1 MIDEKIKA
9 QAREMMGVPKS
20 VINEKT
26 FIEGALPE
34 SAYVKQVMNALK

>member
-20 VINEKT
+20 VINEKVRFRKVHT
-26 FIEGALPE
+26 
-34 SAYVKQVMNALK
+34 